1 MHPYEQTDELCQA
14 VDELG
19 VRIHTALRDGGLDAE
34 PLVDLA
40 CLMKEWGA
48 SSPVTRELLE
58 RLATELTAADLARLG
73 EALLDEIGFGPT
85 FALEPDLLVP
95 LEEALKVVERDVRAA
110 GITGTLRMIVP
121 DWDVMGMAWVESEGI
136 CRGNGIRPGTGPLRA
151 VADATQEVVMEVL
164 WGGRGPSV
172 RCTTRACAPNRK
184 TGLPCGAVQ
193 AAGRTPSRRW
203 VNCRP
208 NAVRGLLIR
217 RLAPTPNG
225 LKEEGFLWSAHFA
238 DLAGNWM
245 PWPAAP
251 GAIRTCSGS
260 RDRASQP
267 KLSATR
273 PVSLLSGWPCVLH
286 ASCNSETGHRW
297 RPWSSV

>member
-1 MHPYEQTDELCQA
+1 MHPYEQADELCQA

-19 VRIHTALRDGGLDAE
+19 VRIYTALRDGGLDAD

-48 SSPVTRELLE
+48 PSPVTRELLE

-121 DWDVMGMAWVESEGI
+121 DWDVMGMAWVESEG
-136 CRGNGIRPGTGPLRA
+136 
-151 VADATQEVVMEVL
+151 
-164 WGGRGPSV
+164 
-172 RCTTRACAPNRK
+172 
-184 TGLPCGAVQ
+184 
-193 AAGRTPSRRW
+193 
-203 VNCRP
+203 
-208 NAVRGLLIR
+208 
-217 RLAPTPNG
+217 
-225 LKEEGFLWSAHFA
+225 
-238 DLAGNWM
+238 
-245 PWPAAP
+245 
-251 GAIRTCSGS
+251 GS

-297 RPWSSV
+297 RPWSSA